1 MARSYSLVN
10 DETEKD
16 RYVIAVKRENGGR
29 GGSLSMHTE
38 TAPGDILRI
47 SAPIN
52 SFGFVQ
58 APKYLLIA
66 GGIGITPIIS
76 VFRKLLR
83 IGHPDFRLIYST
95 RSAETSP
102 YLKELTAPKA
112 RDFTTI
118 HHTSLRDG
126 TRVDLWPTLKV
137 PDERHIYY
145 CGPTSLMNAIY
156 AQTIH
161 WPRSAIH
168 SEDFAGVSATGADSR
183 PFKVKK
189 LATGEV
195 FDIPADRSI
204 VDVFRDAGLKPK
216 SSCVERNSRDVEFV
230 SLPACRT
237 TATWSSAKTNG
248 NHSSCPAFRERS
260 ARNLRST
267 FDAVAKACPSL
278 LSSSCQYRPAA
289 RRRHEAG
296 RNGIHH
302 STGDRL
308 KARQPLAA
316 ARAGPEK
323 QWVGCRT
330 IAIRAS
336 KSSGR
341 DEDDE

>member
-1 MARSYSLVN
+1 MENKLNVTIASRKTLTPQICEIEFRRPDGADLPPFECGAHIVVETPNGMARSYSLVN
-10 DETEKD
+10 DETEND

-126 TRVDLWPTLKV
+126 TRFDLWPTLKA

-216 SSCVERNSRDVEFV
+216 SSCESGTCGTCRVRLIAGVPDHRDLVLGENERQSFFMPCVSR
-230 SLPACRT
+230 
-237 TATWSSAKTNG
+237 
-248 NHSSCPAFRERS
+248 AFSEE
-260 ARNLRST
+260 LT
-267 FDAVAKACPSL
+267 LD
-278 LSSSCQYRPAA
+278 
-289 RRRHEAG
+289 
-296 RNGIHH
+296 I
-302 STGDRL
+302 
-308 KARQPLAA
+308 
-316 ARAGPEK
+316 
-323 QWVGCRT
+323 
-330 IAIRAS
+330 
-336 KSSGR
+336 
-341 DEDDE
+341 